1 MKTLA
6 QQTFVKEVSA
16 NHPFGAIINETDT
29 NDGTPVV
36 REVYNDLLVNN
47 YKLLQKVG
55 ITANNLEDNEVN
67 GYQIIEALQKLPNK
81 LNDIEQIL
89 TLSGTVW
96 SIPLPIELLPNKY
109 FFFAK
114 AAANLYVAGA
124 TRLCGLYNIGLV
136 IADTGNKLA
145 YDPLPKEKKIFFS
158 DRSKFE
164 KLKSKVS
171 QVFGRTSASPTESVK
186 GYLAKL
192 ASQKNLILSHTNKG
206 EVLLFSVDYDAKPA
220 YFFTKGNTISMD
232 FKINGQGLHSEIN
245 VVRQPSDENAG
256 VSTADKA
263 INTLIPIF
271 RPTTKILTSGTDTDV
286 KDGADN
292 ELAAEL
298 RGITLTLKLQ
308 GVNEFLDLSPGDII
322 NVHNHYI
329 YCYAYNRFM
338 IETITFN
345 EDPKEST
352 TEINCLIPESFTGGP
367 KIRNIFFNHND
378 TDYHIE
384 EHLNEETHLYMN
396 RKDIL

>member
-1 MKTLA
+1 MTIKIDGHIVDFFTAVSVSLKLDSIASTFTFQTRFSA
-6 QQTFVKEVSA
+6 QNIDHQELLKPLQYKRVEIFSGSNRLMLTGTIL
-16 NHPFGAIINETDT
+16 NHHFQSNMGRN
-29 NDGTPVV
+29 
-36 REVYNDLLVNN
+36 LVTISG
-47 YKLLQKVG
+47 YSLSG
-55 ITANNLEDNEVN
+55 ILEDVTIPVKDYPLEST
-67 GYQIIEALQKLPNK
+67 GRSLK
-81 LNDIEQIL
+81 DI
-89 TLSGTVW
+89 
-96 SIPLPIELLPNKY
+96 
-109 FFFAK
+109 
-114 AAANLYVAGA
+114 A

-308 GVNEFLDLSPGDII
+308 GVNEFLDLAPGDII
-322 NVHNHYI
+322 SVHNHYI